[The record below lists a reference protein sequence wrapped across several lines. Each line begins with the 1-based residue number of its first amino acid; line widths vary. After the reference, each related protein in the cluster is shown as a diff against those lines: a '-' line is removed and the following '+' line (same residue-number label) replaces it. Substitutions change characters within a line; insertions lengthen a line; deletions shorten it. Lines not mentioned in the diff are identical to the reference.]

1 MIDRTVPGFL
11 PSTHGLRFANRW
23 PATPAVWL
31 GVGYVH
37 LGIGNAA
44 DGLCGGMCFVVRD
57 RWEAGLPAPEAAAPP
72 PAGTPLFGEIVR
84 RQVDSFD
91 GLVRLPLR
99 FWTMTALHPARPNGW
114 SRLTGLG
121 SRGAATVRREWPRIR
136 AGIDV
141 GQLPQVG
148 LVRVAGPNPLTLGRH
163 HQVLAWGYRLDA
175 AAGTLAIRI
184 YDPNWPGRDDVE
196 LLVGLRHDASGRR
209 AVTTAQSTGEP
220 LLALFEAPYSP
231 P

>member
-1 MIDRTVPGFL
+1 MGSASPTAGRQL
-11 PSTHGLRFANRW
+11 PPSGWASATSTSGSGTR
-23 PATPAVWL
+23 PT
-31 GVGYVH
+31 GC
-37 LGIGNAA
+37 AA
-44 DGLCGGMCFVVRD
+44 GCASWSGT
-57 RWEAGLPAPEAAAPP
+57 AGRLPAPEAAAPP